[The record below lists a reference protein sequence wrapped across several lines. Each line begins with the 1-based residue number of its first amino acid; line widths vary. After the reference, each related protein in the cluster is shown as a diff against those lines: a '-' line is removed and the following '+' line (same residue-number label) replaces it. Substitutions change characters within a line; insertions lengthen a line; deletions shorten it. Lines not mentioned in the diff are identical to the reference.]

1 MQKCNT
7 QILIVVVLVIAIVA
21 SQTTAAPQSP
31 FDKIPPEVMPGSTLR
46 AQRARP
52 NPSMDHHRSNGAT
65 SQDHA
70 ATHGTGFGM
79 Y

>member
-1 MQKCNT
+1 
-7 QILIVVVLVIAIVA
+7 
-21 SQTTAAPQSP
+21 
-31 FDKIPPEVMPGSTLR
+31 VMPGSTLR

-52 NPSMDHHRSNGAT
+52 NPSMDHHRSVGAT